1 MFLNRHLRPYRN
13 VVDLK
18 MLLIDAVPKITAVAV
33 VVGRTMSIAVL
44 VHANGVLKV
53 PGQNDT
59 L

>member
-1 MFLNRHLRPYRN
+1 MLLTS
-13 VVDLK
+13 K

-44 VHANGVLKV
+44 AHAIGVLKV